1 MDYQNYYEAM
11 IEILVD
17 NFDTDIGEY
26 NGKIELSV
34 DEYNDSCTIA
44 KEFNVSYN
52 QEHTVLDVLNQSV
65 PEVAEI
71 TSYIVSAPA
80 LGCLI
85 DYLEDELIVDFED

>member
-1 MDYQNYYEAM
+1 MDYQHYYEAM

-34 DEYNDSCTIA
+34 DEYNDSCAIA
-44 KEFNVSYN
+44 KEFNVTYN
-52 QEHTVLDVLNQSV
+52 PEHTVLEVLQLSP

-80 LGCLI
+80 LGCII
-85 DYLEDELIVDFED
+85 DYLEDELLVEFED

>member
-34 DEYNDSCTIA
+34 DEYNDSCRIA
-44 KEFNVSYN
+44 KEFNVTYN
-52 QEHTVLDVLNQSV
+52 PEYTVLEVLHQST

-80 LGCLI
+80 LGCII

>member
-1 MDYQNYYEAM
+1 MDYQHYYEAM

-34 DEYNDSCTIA
+34 DEYNDSCAIA
-44 KEFNVSYN
+44 KEFNVVYN
-52 QEHTVLDVLNQSV
+52 PEHTVLEVLQLST

-80 LGCLI
+80 LGCII
-85 DYLEDELIVDFED
+85 DYLEDELLVEFED

>member
-1 MDYQNYYEAM
+1 MDYQHYYEAM

-26 NGKIELSV
+26 NGQIELSV
-34 DEYNDSCTIA
+34 DEYNDSCSIA
-44 KEFNVSYN
+44 KEFNIAYN
-52 QEHTVLDVLNQSV
+52 PDHSVLEVLHQST
-65 PEVAEI
+65 PEVGEI

-80 LGCLI
+80 LGYVI